1 MTGRRTTRGCSQGRP
16 VSRPFAPLMAGRFA
30 LSMGA
35 PSSTTP
41 QHLASVGSI
50 AAELA
55 RILPGTW
62 RLEAVLPG
70 GGTRP
75 IGTRAFS
82 PAFRSGVLL
91 TWEQRNVSSALHS
104 RGFLGARDSTASV
117 LFYMAIAPNAPPI
130 ALTGHPDEQTRT
142 FAWSLK
148 PEVGAD
154 HPYNRGL
161 VVSRLDLLGPTAFDW
176 VAPGHWHIQFRT

>member
-1 MTGRRTTRGCSQGRP
+1 
-16 VSRPFAPLMAGRFA
+16 MAGLFA

-41 QHLASVGSI
+41 QDLASVGSI

-75 IGTRAFS
+75 IGKGAFS

-161 VVSRLDLLGPTAFDW
+161 VVSRLDLLGPTAVDW